1 MPHPSSKPNS
11 LQSSSPVKFAAVP
24 PGQEPLD
31 HPMPSSEEWWAH
43 CVSLIR
49 SQPKGKARL
58 SSPSPTRFVLK

>member
-1 MPHPSSKPNS
+1 
-11 LQSSSPVKFAAVP
+11 
-24 PGQEPLD
+24 
-31 HPMPSSEEWWAH
+31 MPSSEEWWAH